1 MKSSR
6 LPIILFTLVA
16 AFVVAGC
23 GGGDSEAAAPTV
35 AEFEAAVGTTRDRV
49 DFALARITKAK
60 SKEEFLNRMD
70 EAAVAIDDAATSFE
84 DAGAAEGFEDE
95 ADTLAT
101 SLHQLSV
108 DLAATAHDIRQPE
121 FGGLVGGA
129 QGLNFE
135 SWDNANLA
143 LAGMIG
149 DGLDVKLIGR
159 H

>member
-1 MKSSR
+1 MKSFR
-6 LPIILFTLVA
+6 LPIILLALVA
-16 AFVVAGC
+16 AFVVPGC
-23 GGGDSEAAAPTV
+23 GGGDSEAAPTV

-95 ADTLAT
+95 ADKLAT